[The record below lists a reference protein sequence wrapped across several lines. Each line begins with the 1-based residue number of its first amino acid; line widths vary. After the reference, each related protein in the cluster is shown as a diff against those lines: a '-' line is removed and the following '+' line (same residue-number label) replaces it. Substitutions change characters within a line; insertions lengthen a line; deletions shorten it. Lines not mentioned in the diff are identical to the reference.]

1 MGVCSF
7 LLKCCLFCLSAV
19 FFSFFGLLFV
29 TFSRTSYLWNYR
41 VLTETFVGLK
51 CPASPVAFREEAAVR
66 VMSVKRVGG
75 RHQAW
80 IGVVTRVM

>member
-1 MGVCSF
+1 MCPFLSGAGFSVC
-7 LLKCCLFCLSAV
+7 LLV
-19 FFSFFGLLFV
+19 FFFDFARELFMALPV
-29 TFSRTSYLWNYR
+29 VCQTVRWA
-41 VLTETFVGLK
+41 E

-66 VMSVKRVGG
+66 VLSVECAGG